1 MSGST
6 RATASLLR
14 RTIHVGHDPMV
25 RRSDRIEGFM
35 SFGLIIFAILLLPLA
50 IWAGS
55 ATGASQN
62 ALLAE
67 QAVHIH
73 AVTATTTGDSAA
85 SDVVT
90 TDYVPSAVENAP
102 AQWNWNGS
110 VHRGDVTVDSST
122 PAGSLVDIYVDDNG
136 DKTIAPLTQTAADV
150 AAVVT
155 GIFTWLSAM
164 ALLTIGFML
173 VRVWLDRIR
182 VAQWDRD
189 LRTFLDENAL

>member
-1 MSGST
+1 
-6 RATASLLR
+6 
-14 RTIHVGHDPMV
+14 
-25 RRSDRIEGFM
+25 M

-73 AVTATTTGDSAA
+73 SVTATTTGDSAA

-90 TDYVPSAVENAP
+90 VDYVPSAVENAP

-110 VHRGDVTVDSST
+110 VHRGDITVDSST

-189 LRTFLDENAL
+189 LRTFLDQNAL